1 MFKSLLI
8 ILTILIISNDRLEYK
23 LPINTMNRKYINALA
38 LTDIG
43 SFGLLRKERPGIPAH
58 FHTGVDIKRPSNNY
72 FNEPIF
78 PIYEGVVISKREDGP
93 YAQLIIEH
101 GHNQMF
107 WTVYEHIAGI
117 EVELFENV
125 NTNTPIA
132 RFMNKE
138 ELNKYGWQFD
148 HFHLEILKKQPI
160 RLKESGLNP
169 ERLFASYTLHC
180 YTLKD
185 LNEYFYEP
193 ISYLKD
199 NL

>member
-1 MFKSLLI
+1 MFNSLLI
-8 ILTILIISNDRLEYK
+8 ILTILTISNDGLEFK
-23 LPINTMNRKYINALA
+23 LPINTTNRQYINALA

-72 FNEPIF
+72 FNEPVF

-101 GHNQMF
+101 GHNQKF

-160 RLKESGLNP
+160 KLKESGLNP
-169 ERLFASYTLHC
+169 ERLYASYTLQC
-180 YTLKD
+180 YTLKV
-185 LNEYFYEP
+185 LNEYFYDP